1 MNAVLCVVDPPSHDG
16 SYLRWLVMN
25 LPSLSRKNNAHVVLF
40 LAALIFVDI
49 SWYRCA
55 AQSEQIPKKIQGKK
69 ERKKDGGTSL
79 KEIRLGLG

>member
-1 MNAVLCVVDPPSHDG
+1 
-16 SYLRWLVMN
+16 MN

-55 AQSEQIPKKIQGKK
+55 AQLEQIPKEIQGKK
-69 ERKKDGGTSL
+69 ERKKDGRTSL
-79 KEIRLGLG
+79 KEIRLGIRLIAEIQGPRLGMQRQTLKVS